1 MRGRWLKYLGLLGF
15 LGLLGLVTDNAGFY
29 GFFGFFS
36 FFSYGKRTMDERFE
50 ADVNRSARNAFIVSM
65 ATFAVGLAAGSLSK
79 NTQVFLWAFAL
90 GFAIQV
96 MVFSFSMVYYDR
108 KGNC

>member
-1 MRGRWLKYLGLLGF
+1 MGRWVKGLGLLGF
-15 LGLLGLVTDNAGFY
+15 LGLLGLLTDNVGFY

-36 FFSYGKRTMDERFE
+36 FFSYGKRNMDERFE

-65 ATFAVGLAAGSLSK
+65 FAFAVGLAAGSLSK

-90 GFAIQV
+90 GFAVQMV
-96 MVFSFSMVYYDR
+96 VFSFSMLYYDR
-108 KGNC
+108 RGNL